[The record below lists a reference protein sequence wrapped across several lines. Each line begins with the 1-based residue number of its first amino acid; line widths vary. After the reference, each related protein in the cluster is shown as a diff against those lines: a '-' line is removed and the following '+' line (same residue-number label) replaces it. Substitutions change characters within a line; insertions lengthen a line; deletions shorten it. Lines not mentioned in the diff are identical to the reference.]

1 MPRRKSPDNPIKP
14 ERLTGTERRAAKVD
28 AWVKDHLAK
37 ERAAQAIK
45 REELKALRAGK
56 DKS

>member
-1 MPRRKSPDNPIKP
+1 MKP

-56 DKS
+56 DRGTARR

>member
-1 MPRRKSPDNPIKP
+1 MKP

-37 ERAAQAIK
+37 ERAAQAVK
-45 REELKALRAGK
+45 REELKVLRTRK
-56 DKS
+56 E

>member
-1 MPRRKSPDNPIKP
+1 MPRRKSPDSPAKP
-14 ERLTGTERRAAKVD
+14 EQLTGTERKAAKVD

-45 REELKALRAGK
+45 REGLKALRT
-56 DKS
+56 DKEKS